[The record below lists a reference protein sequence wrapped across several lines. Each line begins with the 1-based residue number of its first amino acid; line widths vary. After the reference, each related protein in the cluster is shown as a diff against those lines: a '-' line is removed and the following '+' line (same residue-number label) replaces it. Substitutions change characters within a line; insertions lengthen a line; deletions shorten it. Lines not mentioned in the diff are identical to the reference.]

1 MAIKRKKAPNVAG
14 DRKKVRS
21 LLPDHIVGC
30 VTPAVEALRRGR
42 INHELLSYE
51 HDPTADSYGLEAAE
65 ALALD
70 PAAVFKTLIVDVA
83 GLGLAVAVVP
93 VSDRLN
99 LKAVAKALS
108 AKKAAMADHALAE
121 RTTGYVLGGISPL
134 GQRKQLP
141 TVIHETAASLEL
153 MHVSG
158 GRRGLEIAMA
168 PQDLI
173 AATRAIVAPIAAT
186 RS

>member
-1 MAIKRKKAPNVAG
+1 M
-14 DRKKVRS
+14 
-21 LLPDHIVGC
+21 
-30 VTPAVEALRRGR
+30 TPAVEALRRAR
-42 INHELLSYE
+42 INYELLSYE
-51 HDPTADSYGLEAAE
+51 HDPAADSYGMEAAE

-70 PAAVFKTLIVDVA
+70 PTVVFKTLMVDLA
-83 GLGLAVAVVP
+83 GVGLAVAVVP
-93 VSDRLN
+93 VWDRLN

-108 AKKAAMADHALAE
+108 SKKAALADPALAE

-141 TVIHETAASLEL
+141 TVIDETAANLKL

-168 PQDLI
+168 PHDLI
-173 AATRAIVAPIAAT
+173 TATGAIVAAIAVP

>member
-1 MAIKRKKAPNVAG
+1 MGRNNT
-14 DRKKVRS
+14 RS
-21 LLPDHIVGC
+21 LWPDPYRWG
-30 VTPAVEALRRGR
+30 VTPAVEVLRRSR
-42 INHELLSYE
+42 INYELLSYE
-51 HDPTADSYGLEAAE
+51 HDPTADSYGLEAVE

-70 PAAVFKTLIVDVA
+70 PAAVFKTLIVDLA
-83 GLGLAVAVVP
+83 GVGLAVAVVP
-93 VSDRLN
+93 VSDHLN

-108 AKKAAMADHALAE
+108 AKKAALADHALAE

-173 AATRAIVAPIAAT
+173 AATGAIVAPIAAT
-186 RS
+186 KS